1 VFFVAATPY
10 VAFGGGISCPKSF
23 RSRAFECL
31 ITQFKVSHHGLA
43 FALAQLEPQLM
54 STEKEPEVNA
64 TATAERVV
72 GPEDL
77 ASALPLETNDEFP
90 PVFATARMI
99 GLMEIAASR
108 VLKPLCGP
116 GELSVGVTVDVNHTA
131 ATPLGATVIATAR
144 YAGRE
149 GKLFLFEVSVADPG
163 GEVGRGWH
171 KRAIV
176 SSERLQ
182 SGAARRVG

>member
-1 VFFVAATPY
+1 MPN
-10 VAFGGGISCPKSF
+10 
-23 RSRAFECL
+23 
-31 ITQFKVSHHGLA
+31 
-43 FALAQLEPQLM
+43 
-54 STEKEPEVNA
+54 EKEPEVNT
-64 TATAERVV
+64 TATAEWVV
-72 GPEDL
+72 GPADL
-77 ASALPLETNDEFP
+77 ASALPIETDDEFP

-99 GLMEIAASR
+99 GLMEIAAAR
-108 VLKPLCGP
+108 VLQPLHGP
-116 GELSVGVTVDVNHTA
+116 GELSVGVTVDVSHTA
-131 ATPLGATVIATAR
+131 PTPLGAKVIATAR

-182 SGAARRVG
+182 SGAAKRVG